1 MKYTQNKR
9 IMQVEETTLV
19 VGIDIASE
27 EHYARAFDWRGVE
40 VGKVMSFSN
49 SREGFEKLKTWM
61 EKLKKEN
68 KKEKIICGAEPTGH
82 YWFGIGQYLKEE
94 EIKLVLVNPYHVKR
108 SKELDDN
115 SPTKTDVKDSKTI
128 AKLVIEGRYSE
139 PYIAEK
145 VYSEI
150 RILNEIRMSL
160 TKEKIIIKNKMERW
174 LNIYFP
180 EYKGVFSDWS
190 KQGSI
195 LILKQMPL
203 PEDIRLKSKEEI
215 NEIWRA
221 KKLRAVGMKRA
232 EMLKEAAE
240 KSIGSKEGLRSARK
254 ELEILIKEYELKETH
269 YTEIMDEIEIVIK
282 EIENTEKLLEIKGI
296 GLVTVVGLIA
306 EIGDISRF
314 ESAKQ
319 IQKLAGLS
327 LMETSSG
334 KHKGETSITRRG
346 RKRLRQILFQ
356 AVMPL
361 VAKNEEF
368 KELHNHYITREKNAL
383 RKKQSIVAISCKLIR
398 VVYAILKNGTEYEA
412 EKVKEAIALKKAG

>member
-1 MKYTQNKR
+1 MKYTQNKK

-27 EHYARAFDWRGVE
+27 EHYARACDWRGIE
-40 VGKVMSFSN
+40 IGKVFRFSN
-49 SREGFEKLKTWM
+49 SREGFDNFKEWQ

-82 YWFGIGQYLKEE
+82 YWFGIGGYLKENG
-94 EIKLVLVNPYHVKR
+94 IKLVLVNPYHVKR

-115 SPTKTDVKDSKTI
+115 SPTKTDIKDPKTI
-128 AKLVIEGRYSE
+128 AKLVIDGRYSE

-145 VYSEI
+145 VYAEI

-160 TKEKIIIKNKMERW
+160 TKEKVIIKNKVERW
-174 LNIYFP
+174 LKIYFP
-180 EYKGVFSDWS
+180 EYKEIFGDWS
-190 KQGSI
+190 KQGSL
-195 LILKQMPL
+195 LILKELPL
-203 PEDIRLKSKEEI
+203 PEDVRQKSKEEI
-215 NEIWRA
+215 NGIWRA

-232 EMLKEAAE
+232 EMLKEVAE

-254 ELEILIKEYELKETH
+254 ELEILIKEYELKEAH
-269 YTEIMDEIEIVIK
+269 YTEIMAEIEIIIK
-282 EIENTEKLLEIKGI
+282 EVKNTDKLLEIKGI

-356 AVMPL
+356 AAMPL

-368 KELHNHYITREKNAL
+368 KELHKHYVTREKNAL
-383 RKKQSIVAISCKLIR
+383 KKKQSIVAISCKLIR
-398 VVYAILKNGTEYEA
+398 VVYAILKNGTKYESG
-412 EKVKEAIALKKAG
+412 KVKEAIELKKAV

>member
-1 MKYTQNKR
+1 MKYIQNNK
-9 IMQVEETTLV
+9 IMQVEETTMV

-27 EHYARAFDWRGVE
+27 EHYARAFNWRGVE
-40 VGKVMSFSN
+40 LGKVISFSN
-49 SREGFEKLKTWM
+49 SREGFEKFKSWI

-68 KKEKIICGAEPTGH
+68 NKEKIICGAEPTGH
-82 YWFGIGQYLKEE
+82 YWFGMGQYLKEE

-115 SPTKTDVKDSKTI
+115 SPTKTDVKDPKTI
-128 AKLVIEGRYSE
+128 AKLVIDGRYSE
-139 PYIAEK
+139 PYISEK
-145 VYSEI
+145 VYAEI
-150 RILNEIRMSL
+150 RVLNDIRMSL
-160 TKEKIIIKNKMERW
+160 TKEKIIIKNKVERW
-174 LNIYFP
+174 IKIYFP
-180 EYKGVFSDWS
+180 EYKEVFADWS
-190 KQGSI
+190 KHGSM
-195 LILKQMPL
+195 LILKQLPL

-215 NEIWRA
+215 NEIWRS

-232 EMLKEAAE
+232 EMLKKAAE
-240 KSIGSKEGLRSARK
+240 NSIGSKEGLRSARK

-269 YTEIMDEIEIVIK
+269 YEEIMNEIEITIK
-282 EIENTEKLLEIKGI
+282 EIKNTEKLLEIKGI
-296 GLVTVVGLIA
+296 GLVTVAGLIA

-368 KELHNHYITREKNAL
+368 KELHNYYVTREKNAL
-383 RKKQSIVAISCKLIR
+383 KKKQSIVAISCKLIR
-398 VVYAILKNGTEYEA
+398 VVYAILKNGTKYESG
-412 EKVKEAIALKKAG
+412 KVKEAIELKKAG

>member
-1 MKYTQNKR
+1 MKYTQNKK

-27 EHYARAFDWRGVE
+27 EHYARAFNWRGIE
-40 VGKVMSFSN
+40 VGNVFRFSN
-49 SREGFEKLKTWM
+49 SREGFEKFKIWI
-61 EKLKKEN
+61 EKLKKDN
-68 KKEKIICGAEPTGH
+68 NKEKIICGAEPTGH
-82 YWFGIGQYLKEE
+82 YWFGIGGYLKENG
-94 EIKLVLVNPYHVKR
+94 IKLVLVNPYHVKR

-115 SPTKTDVKDSKTI
+115 SPTKTDIKDPKTI
-128 AKLVIEGRYSE
+128 GKLVIDGRYSE

-145 VYSEI
+145 VYAEI
-150 RILNEIRMSL
+150 RILNDIRMSL
-160 TKEKIIIKNKMERW
+160 TKEKIIIKNKVERW
-174 LNIYFP
+174 IKIYFP
-180 EYKGVFSDWS
+180 EYKEIFGDWS
-190 KQGSI
+190 KQGSL
-195 LILKQMPL
+195 LILKELPL
-203 PEDIRLKSKEEI
+203 PEDVRRKSKEEI

-254 ELEILIKEYELKETH
+254 ELEILIKEYEIKEIH
-269 YTEIMDEIEIVIK
+269 YAEIMAEIEILIK
-282 EIENTEKLLEIKGI
+282 EIKNTEKLLEIKGI
-296 GLVTVVGLIA
+296 GLVTVVGLVA

-356 AVMPL
+356 AAMPL

-383 RKKQSIVAISCKLIR
+383 KKKQSIVAVSCKLIR
-398 VVYAILKNGTEYEA
+398 VVYAILKNGTKYESG
-412 EKVKEAIALKKAG
+412 KVKEAIELKKAG